1 MKKQEFMEKSLR
13 ELEALT
19 GASYTH
25 WMRYFN
31 GGNSPTLT
39 TLEKYSDA
47 LDVPLGELCEWV
59 AERRDTTMK
68 RLKRSRHPA
77 QTAQAG

>member
-1 MKKQEFMEKSLR
+1 MKKQEFMTKSLR

-31 GGNSPTLT
+31 GGNSPTLK
-39 TLEKYSDA
+39 TLEKYSDT
-47 LDVPLGELCEWV
+47 LGVPLGELCEWIV
-59 AERRDTTMK
+59 ERRDTTQE
-68 RLKRSRHPA
+68 RLKRPHHPA
-77 QTAQAG
+77 ETAQAG

>member
-1 MKKQEFMEKSLR
+1 MKKQEFMGKSLR

-59 AERRDTTMK
+59 AERRDATMK
-68 RLKRSRHPA
+68 RLKRPRQA
-77 QTAQAG
+77 TAQAG